1 YFYSIYEMIRWLNG
15 STTQLHLYF
24 ETSAVLITLILLG
37 KYLEARAKSQ
47 TTNAFGELVSL
58 QAKEA
63 RILKDSNELM
73 IPLNEVHV
81 GDTLI
86 VKPGE
91 KIPVD
96 GKIIKGMTAIDESM
110 LTGESIP
117 VEKNVDDTVIGS
129 TMNKNGTITM
139 TATKVGGDTA
149 LANIIKVVEEAQ
161 SSKAPIQ
168 RLADIISGYFV
179 PIVVGI
185 ALLTFIVWITLVTP
199 GTFEPAL
206 VASISVLV
214 I

>member
-1 YFYSIYEMIRWLNG
+1 MDVLVAVGTSAAYFYSIYEMVRWLNG
-15 STTQLHLYF
+15 STTQPHLYF
-24 ETSAVLITLILLG
+24 ETSAVLITLILFG

-47 TTNAFGELVSL
+47 TTNALGELLSL

-63 RILKDSNELM
+63 RILKDGNEVM

-139 TATKVGGDTA
+139 TATK
-149 LANIIKVVEEAQ
+149 LAGTLRWQILLKLSKKLKVLKRRFNDWQ
-161 SSKAPIQ
+161 I
-168 RLADIISGYFV
+168 LF
-179 PIVVGI
+179 
-185 ALLTFIVWITLVTP
+185 
-199 GTFEPAL
+199 
-206 VASISVLV
+206 LV
-214 I
+214 ISFLSLLVSHY

>member
-1 YFYSIYEMIRWLNG
+1 
-15 STTQLHLYF
+15 
-24 ETSAVLITLILLG
+24 
-37 KYLEARAKSQ
+37 ARAKSQ
-47 TTNAFGELVSL
+47 TTNALGELLSL

-63 RILKDSNELM
+63 RILKDGNEVM

-129 TMNKNGTITM
+129 SMNKNCT
-139 TATKVGGDTA
+139 
-149 LANIIKVVEEAQ
+149 
-161 SSKAPIQ
+161 
-168 RLADIISGYFV
+168 
-179 PIVVGI
+179 
-185 ALLTFIVWITLVTP
+185 
-199 GTFEPAL
+199 
-206 VASISVLV
+206 
-214 I
+214 